1 MTDDPPRLK
10 DSGGPGDALLRRAGR
25 VPPMAHDDRAAILG
39 ALGAGAAGGAGGAG
53 AAPSST
59 GGAGSAGAATSGA
72 GSAGGG
78 VGSAGGALATLKTPL
93 ALALAGAL
101 LGGIAVVAVRAW
113 SATPAPETPT
123 PATAEVAA
131 APASAIVPP
140 PPLPAPAETP
150 PEPVAAP
157 SATPAVKHARGAPS
171 ASQPAEDTLA
181 AESAL
186 VGRARATLEATP
198 AAALALL
205 EDHARRFPRGELAAE
220 RDFLRLKAL
229 RRVGRTDEARERA
242 RTYATRYPSSPYA
255 PAVRTILAELG
266 ER

>member
-10 DSGGPGDALLRRAGR
+10 DSSGPGNALLRRAGR

-53 AAPSST
+53 AT
-59 GGAGSAGAATSGA
+59 TSGA
-72 GSAGGG
+72 GSTGGG
-78 VGSAGGALATLKTPL
+78 MGSAGGAVATLKTPL

-101 LGGIAVVAVRAW
+101 LGGAAVVAVRAW
-113 SATPAPETPT
+113 SATPAPETAPP
-123 PATAEVAA
+123 PATPVAT

-140 PPLPAPAETP
+140 APLPAPTETP
-150 PEPVAAP
+150 PDPVAAP
-157 SATPAVKHARGAPS
+157 PATPPVKHARGAPS

-186 VGRARATLEATP
+186 VGRARATLEPTP

-220 RDFLRLKAL
+220 RDFLRIKAL
-229 RRVGRTDEARERA
+229 RRVDRSDEARERA
-242 RTYATRYPSSPYA
+242 RTYATKYPSSPYA

>member
-10 DSGGPGDALLRRAGR
+10 DSSGPGNALLRRAGR

-53 AAPSST
+53 ATTSGAGAGATT
-59 GGAGSAGAATSGA
+59 GGAGSAG
-72 GSAGGG
+72 GGM
-78 VGSAGGALATLKTPL
+78 GSAGGAAAATLKTPL
-93 ALALAGAL
+93 ALALVGAL
-101 LGGIAVVAVRAW
+101 LGGAAVVAVRAW
-113 SATPAPETPT
+113 SATPAPETAPPPT
-123 PATAEVAA
+123 APAAA

-140 PPLPAPAETP
+140 PPLPAPTEAP
-150 PEPVAAP
+150 PVAAP
-157 SATPAVKHARGAPS
+157 ATPPVKHARGAPS

-186 VGRARATLEATP
+186 VGRARATLEPTP

-220 RDFLRLKAL
+220 RDFLRIKAL
-229 RRVGRTDEARERA
+229 RRVDRSDEARERA
-242 RTYATRYPSSPYA
+242 RTYATKYPSSPYA
-255 PAVRTILAELG
+255 PAVRTILADLG
-266 ER
+266 EQ